1 MSDKRELIEIGR
13 NGKMWALKQ
22 ILEIEE
28 DHCYYC
34 HERITEGDEFN
45 IFNKPIRLICDS
57 PLCMCE
63 AIEEDERNGIT
74 WEDQA

>member
-13 NGKMWALKQ
+13 NGKMWALKE
-22 ILEIEE
+22 ILEISETNCHYCKEE
-28 DHCYYC
+28 
-34 HERITEGDEFN
+34 IKKGDKFN

-63 AIEEDERNGIT
+63 AIEEDEQNGIT
-74 WEDQA
+74 WDEQQ